1 MAGALFPDARFRSPT
16 AVQNRSDVRDEMVY
30 SALRVGDGAVGQTKT
45 FTIPQGQTV
54 ASLGNAGGLAAWQ
67 TTHSPLT
74 TNLTKAGEFGSALGD
89 ASVRGIGITIETA
102 VPLTSVAALATA
114 YPVTGATPQDVV
126 AILHQTSFALRIG
139 GKKQIEQPCWAFPAL
154 GGVKGTIATASA
166 LTGGVATTALSG
178 GFLTNGEPGTGR
190 KLKIPVLIARTD
202 TVEGEFNIAGTLD
215 LYGTNTQSMLVWTG
229 LLALIKGDVR

>member
-30 SALRVGDGAVGQTKT
+30 SALRLGDGAVGQTKT
-45 FTIPQGQTV
+45 FTIPQGQTIP
-54 ASLGNAGGLAAWQ
+54 SLGNAGGLASWQ
-67 TTHSPLT
+67 TTHSALT

-89 ASVRGIGITIETA
+89 ASVRGIGITVEAAI
-102 VPLTSVAALATA
+102 PLTANASLTTV
-114 YPVTGATPQDVV
+114 YPVTGGTPQDVLAV
-126 AILHQTSFALRIG
+126 LAQASFALRIG
-139 GKKQIEQPCWAFPAL
+139 GKKQIEQPVWAFPAL
-154 GGVKGTIATASA
+154 GGPKGSLQLVSGAAGGATVIT
-166 LTGGVATTALSG
+166 TGGFV
-178 GFLTNGEPGTGR
+178 TNGEPGTGR

-215 LYGTNTQSMLVWTG
+215 MFGSNTQSMLVWTG